1 MNVLSLFDGISC
13 GQLALEKAGVKVD
26 NYYSSE
32 IDEFCIKVTKKNYPN
47 TIFLGDIRNY
57 QEWDLPKIDLV
68 IGGSPCQSFSVMGNR
83 KGFDDEKG
91 KLFFYFVDCLKKFQP
106 TYFLFENV
114 YMLNYIREI
123 ISEKLNTYPV
133 LIDSQLF
140 VAQQRKRLYWTNFKI
155 DLNKIKKKH
164 LDSKDLREENI
175 DDEFYLKGK
184 YLDRIKKYGNY
195 EGEKL
200 NKDGF
205 NKCMINLK
213 ILYCLTAGAY
223 VGRYGN
229 YIKDEK
235 GFRRLTPIEYERAQ
249 GIPDNYTFI
258 KDERGLVNKR
268 YKAIG
273 NGWTI
278 PVIAFI
284 LSFAKKEN
292 FKKSIFEKQEFL
304 FN

>member
-26 NYYSSE
+26 NYCSSE

-57 QEWDLPKIDLV
+57 QEWNLPKIDLV

-114 YMLNYIREI
+114 YMRSSIREI
-123 ISEKLNTYPV
+123 ISEKLNAEPV
-133 LIDSQLF
+133 LINSDLF
-140 VAQQRKRLYWTNFKI
+140 VPQKRKRLYWTNFKI
-155 DLNKIKKKH
+155 DLTKIKYQD
-164 LDSKDLREENI
+164 LDARDLRENNVG
-175 DDEFYLKGK
+175 DEFYIKGK
-184 YLDRIKKYGNY
+184 HLARVKKYGTY
-195 EGEKL
+195 QGEKL
-200 NKDGF
+200 NLEGF
-205 NKCMINLK
+205 NVCVINFK
-213 ILYCLTAGAY
+213 HLYCLTAGQY
-223 VGRYGN
+223 GGWYGN

-235 GFRRLTPIEYERAQ
+235 GLRKLTPKEWERAQ
-249 GIPDNYTFI
+249 GIPDDYTFI
-258 KDERGLVNKR
+258 EDERGLKNKR
-268 YKAIG
+268 YQAIG

-284 LSFAKKEN
+284 LGFAKKEN
-292 FKKSIFEKQEFL
+292 LKNVFEKQEVL